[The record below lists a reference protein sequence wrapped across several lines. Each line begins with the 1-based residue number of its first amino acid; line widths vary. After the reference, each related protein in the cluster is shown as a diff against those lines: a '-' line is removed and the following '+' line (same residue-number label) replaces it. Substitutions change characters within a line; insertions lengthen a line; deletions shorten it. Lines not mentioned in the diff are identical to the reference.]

1 MNAPHTA
8 EAPYTRRTLWTETD
22 RDGEHVCTLDQTML
36 PHAVRTLRLST
47 LDEAAHAIRTMQVRG
62 APLIGVTA
70 AYGVA
75 LAMRQ
80 DAGDAGLEA
89 AVARLAATRPTAVNL
104 AWALARMRK
113 RLTPLRPAQ
122 RADAAWREAA
132 AIADEDAAQCQRIG
146 AHGLTLLRALTTPG
160 RRLNLMTHCNAGA
173 LATVAHGTA
182 LAPIYAAQAAGI
194 DLHVWVSET
203 RPRNQGLLTAWEL
216 KQRGV
221 PHTILADNAAG
232 LLLAQGRVDA
242 VLVGADRIAANGDV
256 ANKVGTYLKALAAR
270 AAAIPFYVAA
280 PASTIDFGC
289 PNGGAIPIEE
299 RDGDEVR
306 LIGGTAECDA
316 PAGNRAPDAA
326 GHNDAPTATHANR
339 PGDMG
344 ECAHGKACDGR
355 VTARI
360 LPADAA
366 VANPAFDI
374 TPAAYITALITERGV
389 CPASAAGLGGLYSE
403 TPNNPDTP
411 DTPENPDRKQP

>member
-36 PHAVRTLRLST
+36 PHALRTLRLST

-80 DAGDAGLEA
+80 DAGDAALEA
-89 AVARLAATRPTAVNL
+89 AVTRLVATRPTAVNL

-146 AHGLTLLRALTTPG
+146 AHGLTLLRALAPPG

-173 LATVAHGTA
+173 LATVAYGTA
-182 LAPIYAAQAAGI
+182 LAPIYTAQAAGI

-221 PHTILADNAAG
+221 PHTVLADNAAG

-289 PNGGAIPIEE
+289 PDGGAIPIEE

-306 LIGGTAECDA
+306 LIGGTAEC
-316 PAGNRAPDAA
+316 
-326 GHNDAPTATHANR
+326 DAPTATHANR

-374 TPAAYITALITERGV
+374 TPAAYITALITEHGV

-403 TPNNPDTP
+403 TPDTP

>member
-36 PHAVRTLRLST
+36 PHALRTLRLST

-80 DAGDAGLEA
+80 DAGDAALEA
-89 AVARLAATRPTAVNL
+89 AIARLAATRPTAVNL

-146 AHGLTLLRALTTPG
+146 AHGLTLLRALAPPG

-221 PHTILADNAAG
+221 PHTVLADNAAG

-289 PNGGAIPIEE
+289 LNGGAIPIEE

-306 LIGGTAECDA
+306 LIGGTAGCDA
-316 PAGNRAPDAA
+316 PA
-326 GHNDAPTATHANR
+326 ATHTNK
-339 PGDMG
+339 PGNMG
-344 ECAHGKACDGR
+344 EYAHGKACDGR

-389 CPASAAGLGGLYSE
+389 CPASAPGLGGLYSE
-403 TPNNPDTP
+403 TPDTP

>member
-1 MNAPHTA
+1 MNAPHSA
-8 EAPYTRRTLWTETD
+8 EAPYTRRTLWIETD

-36 PHAVRTLRLST
+36 PHAVHTLRLST

-122 RADAAWREAA
+122 RAD
-132 AIADEDAAQCQRIG
+132 IADEDAAQCQRIG

-221 PHTILADNAAG
+221 PHTVLADNAAG